1 VSNNDVI
8 KYIKPTIRRKKIMEK
23 IITDFLAQLK
33 VGRKQSFKNLSIYPL
48 LSNYYLTFDYIMLD
62 EALNQNSIEI
72 LEIDKEGSVPD
83 LKVINKIST
92 MTLIL
97 DGEEL
102 VGAKQNRI
110 VNTTILIP
118 ANSTISIPVSCVEQ
132 GRWSY
137 DSPTFSSENRIMP
150 PNLRAMKSQQ
160 VSFSVRESG
169 NFRSDQGALWE
180 EISQKAERFDAATP
194 SMAMGEIYEKEK
206 PQLKEY
212 TDGFTNIDSQIG
224 AVFIIDGKIA
234 GMDCFGKPETF
245 SSIFKKLIGSYALD
259 AIDWFKEDKEF
270 KVLKSKVTKFLKD
283 ASKANIKT
291 HKSVGEGIDCRLET
305 TKIAGFSLCH
315 EDQIPHMSVFGK
327 SDTDK
332 PNSRM
337 QRFSQRR
344 YNTV

>member
-1 VSNNDVI
+1 
-8 KYIKPTIRRKKIMEK
+8 MEK
-23 IITDFLAQLK
+23 VITDFVEQLK
-33 VGRKQSFKNLSIYPL
+33 IGRKQSFKNLSIYPF
-48 LSNYYLTFDYIMLD
+48 LSNYHVTFDYLTLD
-62 EALNQNSIEI
+62 EALNQNSIQI
-72 LEIDKEGSVPD
+72 LEVDKEGSVPD
-83 LKVINKIST
+83 LKVVNKTST
-92 MTLIL
+92 MILIL

-110 VNTTILIP
+110 VNTTILVP
-118 ANSTISIPVSCVEQ
+118 ANLTITIPVSCVEQ

-137 DSPTFSSENRIMP
+137 DSTNFSSKNRILP
-150 PNLRAMKSQQ
+150 CNLRAMKSQQ

-169 NFRSDQGALWE
+169 SFRSDQGALWE
-180 EISQKAERFDAATP
+180 EISQKANRHKAASP
-194 SMAMGEIYEKEK
+194 SMAMGEIYEKEQ

-224 AVFIIDGKIA
+224 AVFMIDGKIA

-245 SSIFKKLIGSYALD
+245 SSVFNKLIGSYALD

-270 KVLKSKVTKFLKD
+270 KVLKSKVTQFLKNI
-283 ASKANIKT
+283 SKASIET

-305 TKIAGFSLCH
+305 KKIAGFSLCH
-315 EDQIPHMSVFGK
+315 ENQIPHMSVFAK

-332 PNSRM
+332 PNTRM

-344 YNTV
+344 HNII

>member
-1 VSNNDVI
+1 
-8 KYIKPTIRRKKIMEK
+8 MEK
-23 IITDFLAQLK
+23 IITDFLGQLK
-33 VGRKQSFKNLSIYPL
+33 IGRKQSFKNLSIYPL
-48 LSNYYLTFDYIMLD
+48 LSNYYVTFDYLTLD

-72 LEIDKEGSVPD
+72 LEVDKEGSVPD
-83 LKVINKIST
+83 LKVVNKTST
-92 MTLIL
+92 MILIL

-110 VNTTILIP
+110 VNTTILVP
-118 ANSTISIPVSCVEQ
+118 ASSTIIIPVSCVEQ

-137 DSPTFSSENRIMP
+137 DSPTFSSKNRIMSS
-150 PNLRAMKSQQ
+150 NLRAMKSEQ
-160 VSFSVRESG
+160 VNYSVRQSG
-169 NFRSDQGALWE
+169 NFQSDQGVLWE
-180 EISQKAERFDAATP
+180 GISQKANRFAAVSP

-206 PQLKEY
+206 LLLEEY
-212 TDGFTNIDSQIG
+212 TDSFTDIDSQIG
-224 AVFIIDGKIA
+224 AVFMIDGKVA

-245 SSIFKKLIGSYALD
+245 LSVFKKLVGSFALD

-270 KVLKSKVTKFLKD
+270 KVLKSKVTQFLNNT
-283 ASKANIKT
+283 SKANITT

-305 TKIAGFSLCH
+305 KKIAGFSLCH
-315 EDQIPHMSVFGK
+315 EDQIPHMSIFAK

-344 YNTV
+344 HYSI